1 MPKRSLRTLLG
12 LVGLVVLTFNALGA
26 ASFAPSVGSA
36 SVAADAVQSITSGT
50 PRAHVTISTNRGAS
64 KAGTST
70 FGTSIALAARTLASP
85 PGPTPKG
92 YYPDHCLEVFIFSLN
107 AVNTNQADLSG
118 EIYNNCAFTV
128 TSGTIDVSDYV
139 QSCGGVTR
147 TGSSSVPFYNLY
159 PGSTTGYQD
168 LATGECELCQ
178 NHVAVEWPPFTLVV
192 QVDAEGTGLS
202 NQLVEDTGSKEESI
216 PLPNSK
222 AYSFPC

>member
-1 MPKRSLRTLLG
+1 M
-12 LVGLVVLTFNALGA
+12 
-26 ASFAPSVGSA
+26 
-36 SVAADAVQSITSGT
+36 
-50 PRAHVTISTNRGAS
+50 TISGAS

-70 FGTSIALAARTLASP
+70 FGTSTALVARTLASP

-107 AVNTNQADLSG
+107 AVNTNQANLSG
-118 EIYNNCAFTV
+118 EIYNNCGFTV

-159 PGSTTGYQD
+159 SGSTTGYQD

-178 NHVAVEWPPFTLVV
+178 NHVAVAWPPFTLVV
-192 QVDAEGTGLS
+192 QVDAEGTGLQ
-202 NQLVEDTGSKEESI
+202 NQIVEDTGSKEESI